1 MDLTAAATTINY
13 LAVVAAALVT
23 FLVGGLWYSPLLF
36 DKPWRGLTA
45 LSDAQIKAGN
55 PAVIFGVSF
64 LAALVGAYVLA
75 LFLAG
80 PATNAVAGLMAGLL
94 VGVGWVATAML
105 TTFLFERRP
114 IALWGIDAAY
124 HVLTFALMGLILGLW
139 R

>member
-1 MDLTAAATTINY
+1 MDLASAAATINY
-13 LAVVAAALVT
+13 LAVIAAALVT
-23 FLVGGLWYSPLLF
+23 FLIGGLWYSPLLF
-36 DKPWRGLTA
+36 DKPWRRLNA
-45 LSDAQIKAGN
+45 LSEEQIKAGHTGL
-55 PAVIFGVSF
+55 IFGLSF
-64 LAALVGAYVLA
+64 LAALVASYVLA

-80 PATNAVAGLMAGLL
+80 PTTDAIAGLMAGLL

-114 IALWGIDAAY
+114 LTLWGIDAAY

>member
-1 MDLTAAATTINY
+1 MDLAGAAATINY
-13 LAVVAAALVT
+13 PAVIAAALVT
-23 FLVGGLWYSPLLF
+23 FLIGGLWYSPLLF
-36 DKPWRGLTA
+36 DKPWRGLNA
-45 LSDAQIKAGN
+45 LTEAQMKAGHTGL
-55 PAVIFGVSF
+55 IFGLSF
-64 LAALVGAYVLA
+64 LAALVASFILA

-114 IALWGIDAAY
+114 LALWGIDAAY
-124 HVLTFALMGLILGLW
+124 HVLTFGLMGLIIGLW

>member
-1 MDLTAAATTINY
+1 M
-13 LAVVAAALVT
+13 
-23 FLVGGLWYSPLLF
+23 
-36 DKPWRGLTA
+36 
-45 LSDAQIKAGN
+45 
-55 PAVIFGVSF
+55 
-64 LAALVGAYVLA
+64 LA

-80 PATNAVAGLMAGLL
+80 PTTDALAGLMAGLL

-114 IALWGIDAAY
+114 LALWGIDAAY

>member
-1 MDLTAAATTINY
+1 MDLTAAAATVNY
-13 LAVVAAALVT
+13 LAVIAAALVT

-36 DKPWRGLTA
+36 DRPWRGLNA
-45 LSDAQIKAGN
+45 LTEAQMKAGHTGL
-55 PAVIFGVSF
+55 IFGLSF
-64 LAALVGAYVLA
+64 LAALVAAFILA

-114 IALWGIDAAY
+114 LALWGIDAAY
-124 HVLTFALMGLILGLW
+124 HVLTFGLMGLIIGLW